1 MDSRH
6 RKHAPDPMTTD
17 FRNELQSLLPR
28 LRRYARAR
36 TGSVDEADDLV
47 QATCERAWKAR
58 HQWVP
63 GTQLDC
69 WVFRIMTNIHIDQ
82 IRAAAVRGPVA
93 GADTIDSIAD
103 HTWSRHIEA
112 SVTLDQVARAMKQ
125 LPASMREVLALVAVE
140 GLSYREAAT
149 VLDVPIG
156 TVMSR
161 LARARA
167 ELMRKVGLNPDEAEG
182 APA

>member
-1 MDSRH
+1 MS
-6 RKHAPDPMTTD
+6 KD
-17 FRNELQSLLPR
+17 FKNELISLLPR
-28 LRRYARAR
+28 LRRYARVK
-36 TGSVDEADDLV
+36 TGSAEEADDLV

-82 IRAAAVRGPVA
+82 IRATTVRGPMEGSDA
-93 GADTIDSIAD
+93 IESIPD
-103 HTWSRHIEA
+103 HGWSRQIEA
-112 SVTLDQVARAMKQ
+112 SVTLEQVTRAMKQ
-125 LPASMREVLALVAVE
+125 LPESMRDVLGLVAVD

-149 VLDVPIG
+149 ALDIPIG

-161 LARARA
+161 LARART
-167 ELMRKVGLNPDEAEG
+167 ELMRRVGLSPDQAEG